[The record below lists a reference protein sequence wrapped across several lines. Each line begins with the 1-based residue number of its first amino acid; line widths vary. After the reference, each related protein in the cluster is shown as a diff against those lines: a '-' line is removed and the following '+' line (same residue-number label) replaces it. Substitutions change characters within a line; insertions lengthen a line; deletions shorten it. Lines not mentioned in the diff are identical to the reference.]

1 MKPLKLTMTA
11 FGPFAGETEVPLS
24 EFGPEGLFLIC
35 GDTGAG
41 KTTIFDAITFALYG
55 EASGSFRSPESLCSN
70 FAVPGTKTLV
80 RLTFSHNGKVY
91 QIERSPRWQHP
102 KKDGTMTTSPADAS
116 LTFPDG
122 MVCSGATAVTKKVEA
137 LMGID
142 CRQFRQ
148 TAMIA
153 QGEFRRLLTAESSDR
168 AEIFRRIFDT
178 GIYRRM
184 QDFLKDRAQQLK
196 EQMSENERSVFQDAA
211 GIRPDETILTEK
223 DLSSFAQEQ
232 NVNLAEGLLQK
243 ISDSVQADEKAA
255 ARAKAK
261 RDELKAQ
268 AAELLKEI
276 TTAEA
281 DNRVF
286 DERKQA
292 EEKMAA
298 LKARTEEAKKEET
311 ALQQAERAQNT
322 VLPAQAA
329 WLREKRVEAEL
340 RDASAAA
347 EKRTRDLACQ
357 LEKCSASF
365 KAEQALE
372 PRRTELTEKSARLA
386 AALPQYEKVRSASER
401 LAKVSAEF
409 AEAEKKCSA
418 AKETHQRL
426 KSAQEAARV
435 ELESL
440 RDAETRRAACL
451 AEMEKEERLGDGLED
466 IQSRIRK
473 ILEEYSAWKV
483 LESGYG
489 KKEAAWRSAK
499 QKADEADEVFLREQA
514 GLMAEKLQDGVP
526 CPVCG
531 AVEHPCPAKLSF
543 GAPDETEV
551 RRLKAESEKL
561 RTGLQNLGLQLKAAK
576 TAYETDTANL
586 RAAAEKALSDLSGC
600 TGVKA
605 LQARAA
611 NALEESQKNRK
622 QLEKQLAKL
631 TAQCRRREAL
641 EAQQKKI
648 AAQLETAEKEAEA
661 AQAERSERL
670 AAQEAEN
677 AELKTLRGTLEY
689 DSAENAKNA
698 LKAWQTEF
706 QKMQNSLKA
715 AEEAFHA
722 RTNEL
727 AAARA
732 ALQENEESCHREAER
747 VKESR
752 LVYEEKRSGAGFLTE
767 QAYLAAHMEQTEM
780 EKRKAALTAYAQDCT
795 RTRDAV
801 ERLQKETEGKI
812 PINLDALKKAAEK
825 VRAAETEAEASGQKT
840 AVRLDGNR
848 RCAANI
854 RKALEARKTLNAKY
868 ESALD
873 LDKTANGNLP
883 GRQHLSFEQF
893 VQAAYFSRILQQA
906 NLRLSAMTG
915 GRYELLR
922 REEATD
928 RRAKFGLDLDVLD
941 RYNGIPRDV
950 KSLSGGESF
959 KASLALALG
968 LSDVVQNCSGGVRIE
983 TMFVDEGFGSL
994 DDESRRQAIATLSEI
1009 AGSGRLVGIIS
1020 HVTELKE
1027 QIDRKVV
1034 VSRGIAGSTLKIIK

>member
-55 EASGSFRSPESLCSN
+55 EASGSLRSPESLCSN
-70 FAVPGTKTLV
+70 FAAPGTKTSV

-102 KKDGTMTTSPADAS
+102 KKDGTITTSPADAV

-122 MVCSGATAVTKKVEA
+122 TVSSGATAVTKKVEE

-168 AEIFRRIFDT
+168 AEIFRRVFDT
-178 GIYRRM
+178 GVYRRM
-184 QDFLKDRAQQLK
+184 QDFFKDRAQRLK
-196 EQMSENERSVFQDAA
+196 ERMDEDERSIFQYAA
-211 GIRPDETILTEK
+211 GARPDGTILTEES
-223 DLSSFAQEQ
+223 LSSFAQEQ
-232 NVNLAEGLLQK
+232 NVNLAEGLLKK
-243 ISDSVQADEKAA
+243 IDDSVKADEASIA
-255 ARAKAK
+255 GAEAK
-261 RDELKAQ
+261 RQELKKQ
-268 AAELLKEI
+268 EAELLKQ
-276 TTAEA
+276 TATAEA
-281 DNRVF
+281 VNRVF
-286 DERKQA
+286 DEMKQA

-298 LKARTEEAKKEET
+298 LKAHTEEAKKEEE
-311 ALQQAERAQNT
+311 ALRRAEKAQNI
-322 VLPAQAA
+322 VLPAQNA
-329 WLREKRVEAEL
+329 WLREKSASEEL
-340 RDASAAA
+340 QNTSSVA
-347 EKRTRDLACQ
+347 EKKAKELSVQ
-357 LEKCSASF
+357 LEKYAVSF
-365 KAEQALE
+365 KAEQARE
-372 PRRTELTEKSARLA
+372 ACREEMEGKAAHLT
-386 AALPQYEKVRSASER
+386 AALPQYEKARAAAER
-401 LAKVSAEF
+401 VQKVSAEF
-409 AEAEKKCSA
+409 RQAEEKCSA
-418 AKETHQRL
+418 AKEAHQRL
-426 KSAQEAARV
+426 KSAQEAVRA

-440 RDAETRRAACL
+440 RDVETRRAAC
-451 AEMEKEERLGDGLED
+451 ASEKEKEERLGGGLED
-466 IQSRIRK
+466 IQSRVQK
-473 ILEEYSAWKV
+473 ILEEYSAWKA
-483 LESGYG
+483 LESRYEA
-489 KKEAAWRSAK
+489 KEASWRGAK
-499 QKADEADEVFLREQA
+499 QKADEADEIFLREQA
-514 GLMAEKLQDGVP
+514 GLMAEKLRDGVP

-531 AVEHPCPAKLSF
+531 ATEHPHPAKLSS

-561 RTGLQNLGLQLKAAK
+561 RTGLQDLGLQLKAAK

-586 RAAAEKALSDLSGC
+586 RTAAQKVLGDLSDCAGI
-600 TGVKA
+600 KA
-605 LQARAA
+605 LQARTEK
-611 NALEESQKNRK
+611 ALEQSKKNLR
-622 QLEKQLAKL
+622 QIEKQLAEL
-631 TAQCRRREAL
+631 TAQCSRREVL
-641 EAQQKKI
+641 EERQKKI
-648 AAQLETAEKEAEA
+648 AAQLEAAEKEDEA
-661 AQAERSERL
+661 VEAERSERL
-670 AAQEAEN
+670 AAQEAGN
-677 AELKTLRGTLEY
+677 AELKALRGTLEY
-689 DSAENAKNA
+689 DSEESAQRV
-698 LKAWQTEF
+698 LKVWKDEI
-706 QKMQNSLKA
+706 QKMRNSLKA
-715 AEEAFHA
+715 AEDAFHSCK
-722 RTNEL
+722 NEL
-727 AAARA
+727 AAAQA
-732 ALQENEESCHREAER
+732 ALAENAESCRREAER
-747 VKESR
+747 EKESR
-752 LVYEEKRSGAGFLTE
+752 RAYEEKLSDAGFPTE
-767 QAYLAAHMEQTEM
+767 QAYLAAHRELAQI
-780 EKRKAALTAYAQDCT
+780 EKQKAALTAYGEDCI

-801 ERLQKETEGKI
+801 ERLQKETEGKA
-812 PINLDALKKAAEK
+812 PVNLDALKEAAEK
-825 VRAAETEAEASGQKT
+825 VRAAETEAEASGQQT

-848 RCAANI
+848 NCTANI

-928 RRAKFGLDLDVLD
+928 RRTKFGLDLDVLD

-1034 VSRGIAGSTLKIIK
+1034 VSRGIAGSTLKIVK